1 MIITKDGL
9 KKKCQKI
16 KLIITDVDGV
26 LTDGGMFY
34 SEKGE
39 ALKKFNTRDGM
50 AVELLREREIS
61 VIFITRENSKIVLNR
76 TKKLKIK
83 ETFLGIKKKELL
95 LPKICKKFKIKEEE
109 VAYNGDDV
117 NDLNILKKVGF
128 SITPKDGISIIK
140 KNSDYVCKSKGGEG
154 VLREVA
160 DMIISFNNK

>member
-16 KLIITDVDGV
+16 KLVITDVDGV

-39 ALKKFNTRDGM
+39 VLKKFNTRDGM

-61 VIFITRENSKIVLNR
+61 VIFMTRENSKIVLNR
-76 TKKLKIK
+76 AKKLKIK

-109 VAYNGDDV
+109 VAYIGDDV